1 MRILAVTNMYPSK
14 ESPGSGVF
22 VEEQIKSLRRLG
34 LEVRVLFVNRK
45 REGAAVYYRMR
56 TRIEQALAEFQ
67 PDLIHV
73 MYGGVMAAQVVQ
85 HHRVRP
91 ILVTFHGSDLL
102 GENLSGWM
110 RKLVSGY
117 GVWCSKRAA
126 RAADGVIVVAR
137 HLLRALPRME
147 SEAKVR
153 VLPCGIDLHRF
164 RPLDTLAC
172 KRELKWNKDAFHV
185 LFASGN
191 GDPVKRP
198 WLAREAVGQAL
209 KRGVAIELHCMT
221 HVPPSE
227 VPIWLNASDA
237 LLLTSHHEGSPT
249 IVKEALACELP
260 VVSVPVGDV
269 MERIGSIEGCHL
281 AEPNASA
288 LAEKLFLVQLRKD
301 RLDSRGQLEEISAA
315 NVARRLKSFYEWLVG
330 AARGKPSFPT
340 ANVPE
345 ARSRELCDERT

>member
-1 MRILAVTNMYPSK
+1 MRILAITNMYPSK

-22 VEEQIKSLRRLG
+22 VEEQVKSLRTLG
-34 LEVRVLFVNRK
+34 LEVRVLFVNRR

-56 TRIEQALAEFQ
+56 RPIGHALAEFQ

-73 MYGGVMAAQVVQ
+73 MYGGVMAWQVVQ
-85 HHRVRP
+85 HHHVRP

-117 GVWCSKRAA
+117 GVLCSKRAA

-137 HLLRALPRME
+137 HLLRALPRIE

-153 VLPCGIDLHRF
+153 VLPCGIDLDRF

-172 KRELKWNKDAFHV
+172 KRELKWNEDAFHV

-198 WLAREAVGQAL
+198 WLAREAVDQAL
-209 KRGVAIELHCMT
+209 TRGMSTELHCMT
-221 HVPPSE
+221 HVPHSQ
-227 VPIWLNASDA
+227 VPLWLNASDA
-237 LLLTSHHEGSPT
+237 LLLTSDHEGSPT
-249 IVKEALACELP
+249 IVKEALACGLP
-260 VVSVPVGDV
+260 IVSVPVGDV
-269 MERIGSIEGCHL
+269 VERIGSIDGCHL
-281 AEPNASA
+281 AEPHASA
-288 LAEKLFLVQLRKD
+288 LAEKLLLVRERKN
-301 RLDSRGQLEEISAA
+301 RVNARGQLDEISAA
-315 NVARRLKSFYEWLVG
+315 SVAGRLKGIYE
-330 AARGKPSFPT
+330 AMAPTAPSKTDFPT
-340 ANVPE
+340 AVVSE
-345 ARSRELCDERT
+345 ARSRELCDDRS